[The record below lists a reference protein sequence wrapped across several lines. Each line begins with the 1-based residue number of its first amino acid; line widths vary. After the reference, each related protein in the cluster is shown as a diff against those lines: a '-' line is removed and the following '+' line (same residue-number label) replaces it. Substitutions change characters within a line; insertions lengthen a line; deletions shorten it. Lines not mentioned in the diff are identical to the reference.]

1 MNFKNLFILIIVFL
15 CITNLNAQ
23 KCNSSGPTYFA
34 IKKTN
39 IYEHSDADSAI
50 EGEIS
55 AGNEVIVT
63 NSFFG
68 SLGWWEICYEGK
80 KGWVK
85 KSLLS
90 KSQIIKNDTFSTKED
105 IQQKEYMNREDTDIG
120 FSPFLGKTSSSV
132 NFRSS
137 PTIIKNNVIRQIPNN
152 SQIYIISETTVNDF
166 YKAIDLETGNMG
178 WISKKIVV
186 WYKSVDTKSTG
197 GFQSTGKTSTYNS
210 EVRITNKS
218 SVKITLVVGNETFY
232 LAPNST
238 QTKFIIPG
246 KNYYIA
252 TAPRVMPTSG
262 YHNFV
267 SYEGYEWKFWIE
279 TKRK

>member
-1 MNFKNLFILIIVFL
+1 MNFKKILILIIIL
-15 CITNLNAQ
+15 LGIINLKAQ
-23 KCNSSGPTYFA
+23 TCNSSGPIYFA
-34 IKKTN
+34 IKKAY
-39 IYEHSDADSAI
+39 IYEHSDIDSAI
-50 EGEIS
+50 KGEVPV
-55 AGNEVIVT
+55 GNEVIVT

-68 SLGWWEICYEGK
+68 KMGWWEICYEEK
-80 KGWVK
+80 RGWVK

-90 KSQIIKNDTFSTKED
+90 KSQIIKKDNTNSKED
-105 IQQKEYMNREDTDIG
+105 TQEKQSKNQTDTEVG

-132 NFRSS
+132 NFRTS
-137 PTIIKNNVIRQIPNN
+137 PTIKSNVIRQISNDTL
-152 SQIYIISETTVNDF
+152 IYIISETAINDF
-166 YKAIDLETGNMG
+166 YKAIDLETGNIG
-178 WISKKIVV
+178 WINKKLVV

-218 SVKITLVVGNETFY
+218 SVKITLVVGNNTFY

-238 QTKFIIPG
+238 ETKFITPG
-246 KNYYIA
+246 NTYYIA
-252 TAPRVMPTSG
+252 TAPRVIPTSG
-262 YHNFV
+262 YHNFG